1 MTSKKTKPIWAEEIS
16 GKDFHVGNL
25 VINNLSKNRRA
36 MWDWKKDIINHAT
49 TRKTFLSWTDK
60 KTWQQYSI
68 MRLSGQFQV
77 CFFFLQK
84 NFMRKKTQANNQQNN
99 TKATSFCIHKNFQV
113 GESCLFCI
121 LVFFMRAKYFL
132 KKNRLETV
140 LITSFY

>member
-16 GKDFHVGNL
+16 GNDFHVGNL

-77 CFFFLQK
+77 CFFFY
-84 NFMRKKTQANNQQNN
+84 KKISCAKKHKQTTNKTTQRQQVFAY
-99 TKATSFCIHKNFQV
+99 TKTSKWVKVVCFAFWCFLCVQNI
-113 GESCLFCI
+113 
-121 LVFFMRAKYFL
+121 FL
-132 KKNRLETV
+132 KKTGLK
-140 LITSFY
+140 LS